1 MRPPRLPLSRAKLVL
16 FTSVLL
22 GTTGVLMLI
31 VGEVSF
37 RTYAAYESRR
47 AFAAADYADDIWAV
61 HDPVLGYRLNPR
73 FGDHNEAGLRDRA
86 LPPRSEKRRV
96 LMLGDSLGYYGE
108 SVDDTYVRYLETAL
122 RTGHGDDGEA
132 APIELINASVKGYT
146 THQEV
151 LYLERDGVALQPDV
165 VGIAFVLNDVHRFL
179 HQFQHRDGRI
189 IDSQLYQFTEEA
201 SGQRP
206 GWLDSRF
213 LHWLVDRLQIG
224 GNVAR
229 VMAASGFPFEYK
241 VDIGTA
247 WKPERWSVVDAALA
261 RVRQLGHEHGFETF
275 IVMFPMQF
283 QYDDGL
289 LARDRDR
296 LLEPQVRLAELS
308 QRLGIPFLDL
318 YPHLTP
324 EHFDEDGLHLS
335 AAGRRAVAVPIGD
348 FLRRKGLVP
357 AS

>member
-1 MRPPRLPLSRAKLVL
+1 M
-16 FTSVLL
+16 
-22 GTTGVLMLI
+22 
-31 VGEVSF
+31 
-37 RTYAAYESRR
+37 
-47 AFAAADYADDIWAV
+47 
-61 HDPVLGYRLNPR
+61 
-73 FGDHNEAGLRDRA
+73 
-86 LPPRSEKRRV
+86 
-96 LMLGDSLGYYGE
+96 
-108 SVDDTYVRYLETAL
+108 
-122 RTGHGDDGEA
+122 
-132 APIELINASVKGYT
+132 
-146 THQEV
+146 
-151 LYLERDGVALQPDV
+151 
-165 VGIAFVLNDVHRFL
+165 LNDVHRFL

-335 AAGRRAVAVPIGD
+335 SAGRRAVAVPIGD